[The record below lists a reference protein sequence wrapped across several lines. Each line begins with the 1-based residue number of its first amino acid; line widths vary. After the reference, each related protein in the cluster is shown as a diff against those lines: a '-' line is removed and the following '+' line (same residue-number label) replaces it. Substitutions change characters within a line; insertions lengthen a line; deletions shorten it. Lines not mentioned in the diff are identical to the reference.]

1 MMKDEQQNRYIVHP
15 VDGESISFYSIEQ
28 KKTVVEI
35 KGVWPPLLYII
46 PAKPNLGAKHAKRR
60 YVFGIKDSEAQKLFS
75 C

>member
-15 VDGESISFYSIEQ
+15 VDGHAISFYSIEL

-35 KGVWPPLLYII
+35 IGVWPPLLYII
-46 PAKPNLGAKHAKRR
+46 PAKPNLGAKYAKRR
-60 YVFGIKDSEAQKLFS
+60 YVFGIKDTEAQKLFS